1 MSNPSPTDFWYAVSQ
16 TRILVM
22 PSRRLETFGA
32 TLLHYHLIS
41 ELMDTAGQIRIREGR
56 ITSQRPQIIT
66 PTAYATEILEGFGPE
81 AGRYADWLREHAQ
94 DLRMIQYGFKI
105 RKEEIQQHIVT
116 DSLSTVMERVEKA
129 VRAKEDPL
137 AAVVVGVDEP
147 WEVCLLKLMVDV
159 SGGSFRGNVR
169 DLERRRMFDL
179 NPGVPSSIREEIE
192 IAFSEA
198 GRDHSK
204 IKELGAKLQKH
215 GVFNEYEDRFFELMK
230 NKPAE

>member
-1 MSNPSPTDFWYAVSQ
+1 
-16 TRILVM
+16 
-22 PSRRLETFGA
+22 
-32 TLLHYHLIS
+32 
-41 ELMDTAGQIRIREGR
+41 
-56 ITSQRPQIIT
+56 
-66 PTAYATEILEGFGPE
+66 
-81 AGRYADWLREHAQ
+81 
-94 DLRMIQYGFKI
+94 
-105 RKEEIQQHIVT
+105 
-116 DSLSTVMERVEKA
+116 
-129 VRAKEDPL
+129 
-137 AAVVVGVDEP
+137 
-147 WEVCLLKLMVDV
+147 MVDV